1 MASFRHHWTLG
12 RGIYAT
18 KSFSLAVGN
27 LYPFYPFFIHIVFF
41 VTLEILFPKI
51 LCFFENVAGGRDR
64 TGIQHERSS
73 AGVPYTWVHPKH
85 VAAPLIVLSY
95 T

>member
-18 KSFSLAVGN
+18 KSFSLVVGN
-27 LYPFYPFFIHIVFF
+27 LNLYTFFIHIVFF

-51 LCFFENVAGGRDR
+51 LCFFENVARGRDR
-64 TGIQHERSS
+64 TGVQHERSS

-85 VAAPLIVLSY
+85 VAAPLIVLTY